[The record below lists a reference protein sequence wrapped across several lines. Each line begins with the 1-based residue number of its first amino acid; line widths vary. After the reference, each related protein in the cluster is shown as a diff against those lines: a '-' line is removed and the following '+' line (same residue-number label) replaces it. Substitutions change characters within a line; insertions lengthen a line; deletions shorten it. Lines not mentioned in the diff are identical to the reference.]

1 MTISQGATGTGNGT
15 VQFSV
20 AVNAGA
26 ERIATLTIAGAT
38 ISITQR
44 AAAPAP
50 TAGPALSAPSART
63 PAGGQTLDP
72 GRPMFTIS
80 NATAT
85 GSVGTVTYRFEVSSL
100 DSFAPERTQA
110 EDGVAQGG
118 NGTTSWIPLRDLFP
132 NTLFF
137 WRARATD
144 GAVTGAFSNVE
155 TFNTAKC
162 TYTLTPASA
171 PPGIGSGTFAIT
183 ASSSLCQ
190 WTAVPSDS
198 FITINSGA
206 SGTGNGTVTFAL
218 APNLGAASRLGL
230 ITVSGMGGSATFS
243 VTQDV
248 SCGYNPNPNAALFTN
263 AGSVGQIFV
272 VTTTQA
278 TCGWSV
284 ASDSAWLV
292 ITAGSSN
299 TGQGTVTYSVL
310 ANGTPDQRIGNIVIT
325 ALSGGSVA
333 SNFVVT
339 QMP

>member
-1 MTISQGATGTGNGT
+1 
-15 VQFSV
+15 
-20 AVNAGA
+20 
-26 ERIATLTIAGAT
+26 
-38 ISITQR
+38 
-44 AAAPAP
+44 
-50 TAGPALSAPSART
+50 
-63 PAGGQTLDP
+63 
-72 GRPMFTIS
+72 MFTIN
-80 NATAT
+80 NATPT
-85 GSVGTVTYRFEVSSL
+85 GSVGTVTYRFEVSSV

-110 EDGVAQGG
+110 EDGVAQGSG
-118 NGTTSWIPLRDLFP
+118 GTSWIPLRDLFP

-144 GAVTGAFSNVE
+144 GAVTSAFSNVE

-162 TYTLTPASA
+162 TYTLTPSSA
-171 PPGIGSGTFAIT
+171 PPGIGSGTFAVT

-218 APNLGAASRLGL
+218 APNGGSASRLGL

-248 SCGYNPNPNAALFTN
+248 SCVYNPTPNNALFTN

-325 ALSGGSVA
+325 GLSGGSVT

-339 QMP
+339 QTP